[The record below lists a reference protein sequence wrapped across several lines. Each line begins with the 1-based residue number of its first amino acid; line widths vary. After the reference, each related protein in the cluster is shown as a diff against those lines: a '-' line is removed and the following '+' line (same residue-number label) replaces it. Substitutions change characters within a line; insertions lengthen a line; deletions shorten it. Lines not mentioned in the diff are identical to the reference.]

1 MSTIHGIQIPSEDEI
16 REIESTGRCVI
27 NRQFTLPWF
36 HTKQA
41 PPPVGHIYSEIGQRE
56 IFPVVDDNGF
66 DDVSLQSH
74 SESGS
79 NGSVSTAYRVPSK
92 YTVEHSGTQ
101 WNKVDSEKN
110 TTLSTPLATIDT
122 SDIVK
127 VPTSKSKGVIRIREI
142 ILTVILVSI
151 ALILI
156 STIMTIRS
164 LRASKTI
171 PGTTNMAAKADYLQH
186 YIEDKTPSVSRTS
199 VSTPS
204 VSRIS
209 VFTPSVSTPSVSR
222 TSAPTTSVSTT
233 SASTTSVSPTSSI
246 YTTPVTTMTST
257 QDHPTTTLPITTKS
271 PIMRTRSTK
280 KWYRW

>member
-222 TSAPTTSVSTT
+222 TSAPTTS
-233 SASTTSVSPTSSI
+233 ASTTSVSPTSSI